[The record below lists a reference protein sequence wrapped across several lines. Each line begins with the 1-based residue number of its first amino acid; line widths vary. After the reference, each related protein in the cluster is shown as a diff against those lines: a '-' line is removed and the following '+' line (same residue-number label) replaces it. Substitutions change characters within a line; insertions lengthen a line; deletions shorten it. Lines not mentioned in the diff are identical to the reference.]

1 MAGPAA
7 EANTMLAYNLEAR
20 LSEAP
25 VHKRL
30 MFLSPRPTRLGR
42 FRPRLSEALV
52 PFADERLHR
61 RPAGYN
67 LLLIGPAF

>member
-1 MAGPAA
+1 
-7 EANTMLAYNLEAR
+7 MLAYKVTWNLEAR
-20 LSEAP
+20 LSEAL

>member
-1 MAGPAA
+1 
-7 EANTMLAYNLEAR
+7 MLAYNLEAR
-20 LSEAP
+20 QSEAP

-30 MFLSPRPTRLGR
+30 MFPSPRPTRLGR

-52 PFADERLHR
+52 PFPDERLHR

-67 LLLIGPAF
+67 LLLIGPTF